1 METEMEEEEELP
13 YFAMSFSGE
22 NCHGRILHIT
32 QPPSS
37 PQVVPLVQ
45 SQLCLPQVPKAPS
58 LDQVQGQPCEAAAGG
73 DDWAGGGQAP
83 GHSSVWGPAGVV
95 GSAQCAQEDQTGEND
110 GQHPDTR

>member
-1 METEMEEEEELP
+1 MEEFSTSLNHLP
-13 YFAMSFSGE
+13 LLSLSHWSNHNF
-22 NCHGRILHIT
+22 
-32 QPPSS
+32 
-37 PQVVPLVQ
+37 
-45 SQLCLPQVPKAPS
+45 CLPQVPKAPS

-95 GSAQCAQEDQTGEND
+95 GSAQCAQEDQTGGDD